1 MATQKNNGNRAPR
14 TGSISRNPS
23 GSYRAQVV
31 IPAESG
37 QKSAR
42 ETKSFKTK
50 TEAARWLSEQTAQVS
65 QGLSVDNHQLTMSA
79 YIKQW
84 LEMKRRSIRITTWKD
99 YADYC
104 NKFIEPY
111 FGNFKVRDIKLRDV
125 NAFYANLS
133 EKGGTPHRISY
144 THRVLHA
151 MLEDAMV
158 EGIVAA
164 NPAHKAT
171 KPKVEKEDINPLSE
185 AEVWQFIIAARSS
198 KLYALHHLA
207 VKTGMREGEVI
218 GLTWANV
225 DFQKSE
231 IRIVQQ
237 IRRDREPGKRLA
249 FAPLKTNY
257 SRRILPIGNEL
268 QQALLDH
275 RRKQDNEK
283 RFMGSAWK
291 EHDLLFTSS
300 IGTPLDQR
308 NLLRDFKAVLK
319 EAGLRDIRFHDL
331 RHTAASIMLRNGIP
345 LVEVSR
351 YLGHSSP
358 SITLN
363 LYAHLL
369 PGGLENTA
377 KMMDK
382 LLTPQMV
389 EIPRISQEIAGK

>member
-1 MATQKNNGNRAPR
+1 M
-14 TGSISRNPS
+14 
-23 GSYRAQVV
+23 
-31 IPAESG
+31 
-37 QKSAR
+37 
-42 ETKSFKTK
+42 
-50 TEAARWLSEQTAQVS
+50 
-65 QGLSVDNHQLTMSA
+65 
-79 YIKQW
+79 
-84 LEMKRRSIRITTWKD
+84 
-99 YADYC
+99 
-104 NKFIEPY
+104 
-111 FGNFKVRDIKLRDV
+111 
-125 NAFYANLS
+125 
-133 EKGGTPHRISY
+133 
-144 THRVLHA
+144 
-151 MLEDAMV
+151 
-158 EGIVAA
+158 
-164 NPAHKAT
+164 
-171 KPKVEKEDINPLSE
+171 
-185 AEVWQFIIAARSS
+185 
-198 KLYALHHLA
+198 
-207 VKTGMREGEVI
+207 
-218 GLTWANV
+218 TWANV

-231 IRIVQQ
+231 IHIVQQ

-283 RFMGSAWK
+283 LFMGSAWK

-377 KMMDK
+377 KIIDK

-389 EIPRISQEIAGK
+389 EIPRISQEITGK